1 MEVKDNAVVRYI
13 KESYEELKK
22 VVWPGQKEVKNHT
35 MVVIFLSLSLAA
47 FLGILDYIFSY
58 GLDKIIRF

>member
-1 MEVKDNAVVRYI
+1 MEVKESVAVRYI

-22 VVWPGQKEVKNHT
+22 VVWPGKKEVKNHT
-35 MVVIFLSLSLAA
+35 MVVIFLSLALAA